1 MTRLRLLLLVF
12 ILTACNLPSAPV
24 LRSPAPAGS
33 EVEGPTESASSPT
46 PSRVAVSTQIPTPQ
60 PTPEPGAPLGTDA
73 NPIVMALIPSKERE
87 ISESAKD
94 VAAQLSNLT
103 GLAIVPYAPASYAEV
118 VEALGAGRV
127 HIAWLPPFPYLLAH
141 EKSHADA
148 ALATT
153 VFGKDLSA
161 AQFLV
166 NKQMVDDRTFTV
178 YFDPATGANLAEA
191 AAALGQ
197 FAGKKPCWTD
207 PYSPTGYVLPLGILN
222 ENGIQTKT
230 GAFVQGHATVV
241 KSLYQDPEGTIC
253 QFGATLADGQI
264 FIAAG
269 YEDAAERVVVVWE
282 TEAIVPFDGVAYAA
296 SLPDEMR
303 LSITSAL
310 LVMIQTEEG
319 NAALRDTYQIDGL
332 ELADDT
338 FYDALRRLLEQS
350 GLELSELVR

>member
-1 MTRLRLLLLVF
+1 MTKLRLLPLLVF
-12 ILTACNLPSAPV
+12 ILTACNLPT
-24 LRSPAPAGS
+24 APALSEAAGS
-33 EVEGPTESASSPT
+33 PTETASFPI
-46 PSRVAVSTQIPTPQ
+46 PSQPAVSTPIPTPQ
-60 PTPEPGAPLGTDA
+60 SDAVLGTDE
-73 NPIVMALIPSKERE
+73 NPIVMALIPSSAQE
-87 ISESAKD
+87 IGESAREA
-94 VAAQLSNLT
+94 AAQLSDLT
-103 GLAIVPYAPASYAEV
+103 GLIIVPFAPTSYAEL
-118 VEALGAGRV
+118 VEALGVGRV
-127 HIAWLPPFPYLLAH
+127 HIAWLPPFPYLLAR
-141 EKSHADA
+141 EKGYADA

-153 VFGKDLSA
+153 VLGRDLSA

-166 NKQMVDDRTFTV
+166 NKQMVEDRKFTV
-178 YFDPATGANLAEA
+178 YFDPATGANLADA
-191 AAALGQ
+191 ASALKQ
-197 FAGKKPCWTD
+197 FDDKKPCWTD
-207 PYSPTGYVLPLGILN
+207 PYSPTGYVIPLGILN

-253 QFGATLADGQI
+253 QFGAIVADHQI

-269 YEDAAERVVVVWE
+269 YEDAEERVVVVWM
-282 TEAIVPFDGVAYAA
+282 TEPIVPFDGVAYAS

-332 ELADDT
+332 KLIDDT
-338 FYDALRRLLEQS
+338 FYDALRHMLEQS

>member
-1 MTRLRLLLLVF
+1 MTRLRLFILVF
-12 ILTACNLPSAPV
+12 ILTACNLPFAPT
-24 LRSPAPAGS
+24 AA
-33 EVEGPTESASSPT
+33 PTESASSPT

-103 GLAIVPYAPASYAEV
+103 GLAIVPFAPATYSEV

-207 PYSPTGYVLPLGILN
+207 PYSPTGYVVPLGILN

-241 KSLYQDPEGTIC
+241 KSLYADPEGTC

-264 FIAAG
+264 FIASG
-269 YEDAAERVVVVWE
+269 YEDAAERVVIVWE

-303 LSITSAL
+303 LSVTSAL
-310 LVMIQTEEG
+310 VVMIQTEEG

-350 GLELSELVR
+350 GLALSELVR

>member
-1 MTRLRLLLLVF
+1 MTRLRILALLIF
-12 ILTACNLPSAPV
+12 ILTACAAPT
-24 LRSPAPAGS
+24 AA
-33 EVEGPTESASSPT
+33 PTESASSPT
-46 PSRVAVSTQIPTPQ
+46 PSRAAATEAFATSTALPTPL
-60 PTPEPGAPLGTDA
+60 PDAPLGTDA
-73 NPIVMALIPSKERE
+73 NPIVMALIPSSQRE

-103 GLAIVPYAPASYAEV
+103 GLVIVPFAPATYTEV

-127 HIAWLPPFPYLLAH
+127 HVAWLPPFPYLLAH

-148 ALATT
+148 ALASA
-153 VFGKDLSA
+153 VLGRDLSA

-166 NKQMVDDRTFTV
+166 NKQMVENRTFTV
-178 YFDPATGANLAEA
+178 YFDPETGANLADA
-191 AAALGQ
+191 ATALQQ
-197 FAGKKPCWTD
+197 FKDKKPCWTD
-207 PYSPTGYVLPLGILN
+207 PYSPTGYVVPLGILN

-264 FIAAG
+264 FIASG
-269 YEDAAERVVVVWE
+269 YEDAAERVVVVWV
-282 TEAIVPFDGVAYAA
+282 TEPIVPFDGVAYAA

-332 ELADDT
+332 KLADDT

-350 GLELSELVR
+350 ELALPALVR

>member
-12 ILTACNLPSAPV
+12 ILTACNLPSA
-24 LRSPAPAGS
+24 S
-33 EVEGPTESASSPT
+33 PTESASSPT
-46 PSRVAVSTQIPTPQ
+46 PSLVAVSTQIPTPQ

-73 NPIVMALIPSKERE
+73 NPILMALIPSSGRE
-87 ISESAKD
+87 IPESARD
-94 VAAQLSNLT
+94 VVAQLSNLT
-103 GLAIVPYAPASYAEV
+103 GLVIVPFAPASYAEV

-153 VFGKDLSA
+153 VFGKALSA

-166 NKQMVDDRTFTV
+166 NKQMVDDRIFTV

-197 FAGKKPCWTD
+197 FADKKPCWTD
-207 PYSPTGYVLPLGILN
+207 PYSPTGYVVPLGILN
-222 ENGIQTKT
+222 ENGIPTKI

-310 LVMIQTEEG
+310 MVMIQTEEG

-350 GLELSELVR
+350 RLELSGLMR